1 MLKQWAANMFT
12 SSPGEM
18 QSHSEIYRMPRT
30 SMIWIL
36 SALTSVIL
44 PHVIRMPVWLTLL
57 CLFCIGISIL
67 IFQGR
72 LSYPGSKLKTLVVFL
87 VLFAI
92 VAQYGRDIFSTD
104 AIVGVLIVGVT
115 LKLLE
120 LKKKRDVLMVIYLC
134 YFTVLAEFIYS
145 QVIPVAVYMVLCV
158 LIITCSLMSITQTE
172 EFQRPRR
179 TLKLSA
185 LILLQS
191 VPLMAFLF
199 VLFPRIGPL
208 WSMPLQSASA
218 KTGLTENMAP
228 GDIGDLTRSGDV
240 AFTVAF
246 DSNVPDY
253 KDLYWRGLTLDRFD
267 GREWSRGNN
276 AFGRFLGA
284 NATRSTPWF
293 DAIEYLGNTV
303 SYSVIMEPTQQNWVY
318 TLMVPQLL
326 DDRMI
331 MRQEYQVETR
341 RPVSQR
347 FNYQARSYLEHKVDA
362 RLSREIRGRTLS
374 LPPDGNDNARAFA
387 QELYEQAGS
396 DRAYV
401 NAILDFIRNEN
412 FYYTLSPG
420 LLGDNPIDDF
430 LFRTREGF
438 CEHYSGAFTFL
449 MRAAGIPSRVVLGYQ
464 GGEFN
469 KYNGTLIV
477 RQYDAHAWSEVWFE
491 DDGWVRIDPTA
502 AVAPGRIEF
511 GSQFTFQEDEN
522 FLNDDVFSI
531 LKLRSSSAI
540 INDLILRKEMIEYA
554 WNRFVLNY
562 DQGMQFSLFSR
573 LFDSVSQAKIYFTIF
588 GLVIL
593 FVAVIAFLVLRK
605 PAEKPLPPA
614 TSLYLKFCKF
624 LADNGI
630 SRRAGETPLHFRD
643 RVVAIQPGWKADV
656 CRITD
661 IYMELAFASAEE
673 GREERM
679 RQLRQAVRRF
689 KVIN

>member
-218 KTGLTENMAP
+218 KTGLSESMAP

-303 SYSVIMEPTQQNWVY
+303 SYSVIMEPTQQNWVF
-318 TLMVPQLL
+318 TLMVPQFL

-401 NAILDFIRNEN
+401 NAVLDFIRNEN

-643 RVVAIQPGWKADV
+643 RVVAIQPGWKTDV

-661 IYMELAFASAEE
+661 IYMELAFASAGE
-673 GREERM
+673 GTEERM
-679 RQLRQAVRRF
+679 RQLRQAIRRF

>member
-218 KTGLTENMAP
+218 KTGLSENMAP

-401 NAILDFIRNEN
+401 NAVLDFIRNEN

-643 RVVAIQPGWKADV
+643 RVVAIQPGWKTDV

-661 IYMELAFASAEE
+661 IYMELAFASAGE
-673 GREERM
+673 GTEERM
-679 RQLRQAVRRF
+679 RQLRQAIRRF